1 VGRKEGPI
9 FFDNL
14 HSPMSIHPDLPQH
27 QMPCLTDNLEFAD
40 SQLHPWH
47 TPRFAREMIG
57 IVIKI
62 YKKIMIE
69 RKYAK

>member
-1 VGRKEGPI
+1 
-9 FFDNL
+9 
-14 HSPMSIHPDLPQH
+14 MSIHPDLPQH